1 MGGSEKKQSRLVNW
15 QRAVLV
21 EFLMRSPLGQSGQ
34 VVQRSE
40 KVCWKTRCFLNLS
53 LEGRVGVRGR
63 REERLIPLKGSSVHT
78 DAQERYM
85 LFLSLHLELRP
96 RERRVWRVGS
106 GSTSCRHWS
115 PPRVFRQ
122 EVTGPVPSEPPSQT
136 R

>member
-15 QRAVLV
+15 HRAVLV
-21 EFLMRSPLGQSGQ
+21 EFLMRSPLVQSGQ

-40 KVCWKTRCFLNLS
+40 EVCWRTRCFLNLS

-63 REERLIPLKGSSVHT
+63 REERLTPLRGSSVHT

-96 RERRVWRVGS
+96 REREEAGGLGLV
-106 GSTSCRHWS
+106 
-115 PPRVFRQ
+115 PRPADIGALQ
-122 EVTGPVPSEPPSQT
+122 EHLG
-136 R
+136 RK